1 MAKRKKKA
9 ETSDFLTEIIIK
21 GILDKKGKQIVSMNL
36 KEVQHAVSDYFIVC
50 HGTSSTQVHAIAESI
65 EDEVREAIGLK
76 PWHREGM
83 QNLEWVLLDYVD
95 VVVHIFQEDARKF
108 YQIENLWADADVK
121 IIDED

>member
-76 PWHREGM
+76 PWHREGF
-83 QNLEWVLLDYVD
+83 QNAEWVLLDYVD

-108 YQIENLWADADVK
+108 YQIENLWADAEVK

>member
-1 MAKRKKKA
+1 MPAGRKA

-36 KEVQHAVSDYFIVC
+36 KEIKHAVSDYFIVC

-65 EDEVREAIGLK
+65 EDEVKDAIGLK
-76 PWHREGM
+76 PWHREGL
-83 QNLEWVLLDYVD
+83 QNAEWVLLDYVD

-108 YQIENLWADADVK
+108 YQIENLWADAEVK

>member
-1 MAKRKKKA
+1 MAKRKKKS

-36 KEVQHAVSDYFIVC
+36 KEINHAVSDYFIVC
-50 HGTSSTQVHAIAESI
+50 HGTSTTQVNAIAESI
-65 EDEVREAIGLK
+65 EDVVREAIGVK
-76 PWHREGM
+76 PWHREGL

-121 IIDED
+121 VIDED

>member
-1 MAKRKKKA
+1 MAKRKKKS

-36 KEVQHAVSDYFIVC
+36 KEIHHAVSDYFIVC

-65 EDEVREAIGLK
+65 EDKVRDAIGLK
-76 PWHREGM
+76 PWHREGL
-83 QNLEWVLLDYVD
+83 QNAEWVLLDYVD
-95 VVVHIFQEDARKF
+95 VVVHVFQEDARKF
-108 YQIENLWADADVK
+108 YQIEKLWADADVK